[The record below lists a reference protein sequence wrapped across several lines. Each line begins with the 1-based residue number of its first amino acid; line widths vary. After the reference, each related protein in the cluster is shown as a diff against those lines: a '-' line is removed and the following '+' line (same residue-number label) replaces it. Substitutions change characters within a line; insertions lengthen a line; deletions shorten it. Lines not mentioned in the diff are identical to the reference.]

1 MGSSTKETG
10 RHLERDQSSV
20 RLLHNG
26 SRNGLLTSGFTLID
40 RCCVRVWRM
49 LNAWLPFGEP
59 LAKMM
64 DFAISFGVVTL
75 VFAMIFKILPDVK
88 LAWSDVWTGAA
99 ATSALFTIGKFLI
112 GLYLGKSSVG
122 SDYGTAASVIIMIVW
137 VYYSA
142 QILFLGAEFTRVY
155 ANRFGSRVVP
165 ADNAEPIRAEKRAQ
179 QGLTPKTA
187 PAVQGEY
194 SASTHAAGSQAVGH
208 GFLTTA
214 AVCIGFLMGRK
225 SRLNKQSES
234 NESDGSA
241 TTA

>member
-1 MGSSTKETG
+1 MGSSTEKTK
-10 RHLERDQSSV
+10 RHLERNQSSV

-26 SRNGLLTSGFTLID
+26 SGNGLLTSGFTHID
-40 RCCVRVWRM
+40 GCCVRVWRDV
-49 LNAWLPFGEP
+49 ER
-59 LAKMM
+59 LA
-64 DFAISFGVVTL
+64 SFRRAVSENDGLRYFVWVVTL

-112 GLYLGKSSVG
+112 GLCLGKGSVG
-122 SDYGTAASVIIMIVW
+122 SDYGAAASVIIMIVW

-155 ANRFGSRVVP
+155 ANRYGSRVVP
-165 ADNAEPIRAEKRAQ
+165 ADNAEPISAEKRAQ
-179 QGLTPKTA
+179 QGLTPKTG

-194 SASTHAAGSQAVGH
+194 SASTHIARSQAVGH

-214 AVCIGFLMGRK
+214 AV
-225 SRLNKQSES
+225 
-234 NESDGSA
+234 
-241 TTA
+241 